1 MQAFAMPAFPTPAFP
16 ETPSFRLDGK
26 RALVTGASSGIGEAA
41 AIALAQAGAHVFLAA
56 RRIEPMQATVD
67 TLRTRGLQAEAIAM
81 DVTDRPATRDAIA
94 RHGPF
99 DILVNNAGRNTREP
113 FLEVSDAA
121 LDAMLDLNIRAAFT
135 VAQAVAQG
143 MVQAGNGGAIINVGS
158 VNGHV
163 ARETISVYVATKHAI
178 EGLTK
183 TMALEL
189 GRHGIRVNTL
199 CPTWIAT
206 PLVRPMLDDPGTAAM
221 MLSRLPIGRIG
232 EVEDIMGVI
241 VFLASPAAAMVT
253 GAPLL
258 VDGGQTT
265 Y

>member
-1 MQAFAMPAFPTPAFP
+1 MPAFHMVTFP
-16 ETPSFRLDGK
+16 QTPSFRLDGK

-41 AIALAQAGAHVFLAA
+41 AIALAQAGAHVLLAA
-56 RRIEPMQATVD
+56 RRTAPMQATVEM
-67 TLRTRGLQAEAIAM
+67 LVAEGLKAEAIAL
-81 DVTDRPATRDAIA
+81 DVTDRAATRAAIA
-94 RHGPF
+94 ARGPF

-113 FLEVSDAA
+113 FLEVSDEA

-143 MVQAGNGGAIINVGS
+143 MVAAGRGGAIINVGS

-206 PLVRPMLDDPGTAAM
+206 PLVRPMLDDPATAAM

-241 VFLASPAAAMVT
+241 VFLASDAAAMVT

>member
-1 MQAFAMPAFPTPAFP
+1 MTAAALPQ
-16 ETPSFRLDGK
+16 TPSFRLDGR

-41 AIALAQAGAHVFLAA
+41 AIALAEAGADVLLAA
-56 RRIEPMQATVD
+56 RRTAPMQATVAA
-67 TLRTRGLQAEAIAM
+67 LQSRGLKAACVAL
-81 DVTDRPATRDAIA
+81 DVTDRAATRAAIA
-94 RHGPF
+94 ALGPF
-99 DILVNNAGRNTREP
+99 SILVNNAGRNTREA
-113 FLEVSDAA
+113 FLDVSDEA

-135 VAQAVAQG
+135 VAQAVARG
-143 MVQAGNGGAIINVGS
+143 MVAAGQGGAIINVGS

-163 ARETISVYVATKHAI
+163 ARETISVYTATKHAI

-183 TMALEL
+183 GMALEL

-206 PLVRPMLDDPGTAAM
+206 PLVRPMLDDPETAAM
-221 MLSRLPIGRIG
+221 MKSRLPIGRVG
-232 EVEDIMGVI
+232 EVEDLMGVI

-258 VDGGQTT
+258 VDGGLTT

>member
-1 MQAFAMPAFPTPAFP
+1 MTAAALPQ
-16 ETPSFRLDGK
+16 TPSFRLDGR

-41 AIALAQAGAHVFLAA
+41 AIALAEAGADVLLAA
-56 RRIEPMQATVD
+56 RRTAPMQATVAA
-67 TLRTRGLQAEAIAM
+67 LQARGLKAACVAL
-81 DVTDRPATRDAIA
+81 DVTDRAATRAAIA
-94 RHGPF
+94 AHGPF
-99 DILVNNAGRNTREP
+99 SILVNNAGRNTREA
-113 FLEVSDAA
+113 FLDVSDEA

-135 VAQAVAQG
+135 VAQAVARG
-143 MVQAGNGGAIINVGS
+143 MVAAGQGGAIINVGS

-163 ARETISVYVATKHAI
+163 ARETISVYTATKHAI

-183 TMALEL
+183 GMALEL

-206 PLVRPMLDDPGTAAM
+206 PLVRPMLDDPETAAM
-221 MLSRLPIGRIG
+221 MKSRLPIGRVG
-232 EVEDIMGVI
+232 EVEDLMGVI

-258 VDGGQTT
+258 VDGGLTT

>member
-1 MQAFAMPAFPTPAFP
+1 MPLPQTPA
-16 ETPSFRLDGK
+16 FRLDGK

-41 AIALAQAGAHVFLAA
+41 AVALAQAGADTLLVA
-56 RRIEPMQATVD
+56 RRLDAMQATVAA
-67 TLRTRGLQAEAIAM
+67 LAGQGLKAAALAL
-81 DVTDRPATRDAIA
+81 DVTDRAATRAAIA
-94 RHGPF
+94 EHGPF

-121 LDAMLDLNIRAAFT
+121 LDAMLDLNVRAAFT

-143 MVQAGNGGAIINVGS
+143 MVRAGQGGAIINVGS

-189 GRHGIRVNTL
+189 GKHGIRVNTL

-206 PLVRPMLDDPGTAAM
+206 PLVRPMLDDPETAAM

-232 EVEDIMGVI
+232 EVEDIMGVV

-253 GAPLL
+253 GASML

>member
-1 MQAFAMPAFPTPAFP
+1 MTAAALPRTPP
-16 ETPSFRLDGK
+16 FRLDGK
-26 RALVTGASSGIGEAA
+26 RTLVTGASSGIGEAA
-41 AIALAQAGAHVFLAA
+41 AVALAQAGAEVVLAA
-56 RRIEPMQATVD
+56 RRLDAMQATVEA
-67 TLRTRGLQAEAIAM
+67 LREAGLKAEAVAM
-81 DVTDRPATRDAIA
+81 DVTDRAATRAAIA
-94 RHGPF
+94 AHGPF

-113 FLEVSDAA
+113 FLEITDAA
-121 LDAMLDLNIRAAFT
+121 LDAMLELNVRAAFT

-143 MVQAGNGGAIINVGS
+143 MVAAGRGGVIINMGS

-163 ARETISVYVATKHAI
+163 ARETITAYTATKHAI

-183 TMALEL
+183 GMALEL
-189 GRHGIRVNTL
+189 GKHGIRVVTL

-206 PLVRPMLDDPGTAAM
+206 PLVRPMLDDPATAAM
-221 MLSRLPIGRIG
+221 MQSRLPIGRVG
-232 EVEDIMGVI
+232 EVEDLMGVI

-253 GAPLL
+253 GSPML